1 MILIVMLY
9 ALFALSVF
17 ISKVIFAYSKPIFYI
32 GARMS
37 IAGMILLL
45 YQYFYAR
52 EHFNLKREHFWHY
65 VQVVFFGIYFTY
77 IIRFWGLTELPVSK
91 AMFMFNLAP
100 FVSALFSYFFFNEK
114 MSRKKWL
121 GLTIGFIGFIPIV
134 VSKVGEE
141 NLKQF
146 LFFSWP
152 EFAVLISVVCHSYNW
167 ILIRKLVRDH
177 SQSPA
182 MINGLTMFIGGVG
195 ALLTSLI
202 SAFIPNLPF
211 NETFA
216 PGSYVPVNNFVEF
229 AKLLAIVILVSNL
242 ICHNLYAY
250 LLKKYTAT
258 FLSFAGFM
266 SPLFAALY
274 GWKWLNEKITRHFY
288 VSSVIV
294 FLGLVLFYQDEL
306 QSIEQEI
313 PETIE

>member
-1 MILIVMLY
+1 
-9 ALFALSVF
+9 
-17 ISKVIFAYSKPIFYI
+17 
-32 GARMS
+32 MS
-37 IAGMILLL
+37 IAGMILLI

-52 EHFNLKREHFWHY
+52 EHFTFKREHFWHY

-77 IIRFWGLTELPVSK
+77 IIRFWGLTKLPVSK

-100 FVSALFSYFFFNEK
+100 FMSALFSYFFFNES

-141 NLKQF
+141 NLKEF

-152 EFAVLISVVCHSYNW
+152 EVAVLISVVCHSYNW

-182 MINGLTMFIGGVG
+182 MINGLTMFIGGIG
-195 ALLTSLI
+195 ALITSPLCTLI
-202 SAFIPNLPF
+202 PDLPF
-211 NETFA
+211 SETFA
-216 PGSYVPVNNFVEF
+216 PESYMPVNNFLKFGEY
-229 AKLLAIVILVSNL
+229 LAYVIIISNL

-250 LLKKYTAT
+250 LLKTYTAT

-274 GWKWLNEKITRHFY
+274 GWMWLNEDITWHFY
-288 VSSVIV
+288 LSSVIV
-294 FLGLVLFYQDEL
+294 FIGLVLFHQDEL
-306 QSIEQEI
+306 KSIKQEM
-313 PETIE
+313 PEIIE

>member
-1 MILIVMLY
+1 MLY

-17 ISKVIFAYSKPIFYI
+17 ISKVIFSYCTPIFYI

-37 IAGMILLL
+37 IAGMILLA
-45 YQYFYAR
+45 YQYIYAH
-52 EHFNLKREHFWHY
+52 EHFHLKREHFWHY

-100 FVSALFSYFFFNEK
+100 FMSALFSYFFFNEA

-152 EFAVLISVVCHSYNW
+152 ELAVLLSVVCHSYNW

-182 MINGLTMFIGGVG
+182 MINGFTMLIGGIG
-195 ALLTSLI
+195 ALITS
-202 SAFIPNLPF
+202 PF
-211 NETFA
+211 FEGFT
-216 PGSYVPVNNFVEF
+216 PVNNYLEF
-229 AKLLAIVILVSNL
+229 GKLLAFVIIISNL

-250 LLKKYTAT
+250 LLKTYTAT
-258 FLSFAGFM
+258 FLSFAGFL

-274 GWKWLNEKITRHFY
+274 GWMWLNEKITWHFY

-294 FLGLVLFYQDEL
+294 FIGLVLFYQDEL
-306 QSIEQEI
+306 QSIRQEV
-313 PETIE
+313 PEIIE